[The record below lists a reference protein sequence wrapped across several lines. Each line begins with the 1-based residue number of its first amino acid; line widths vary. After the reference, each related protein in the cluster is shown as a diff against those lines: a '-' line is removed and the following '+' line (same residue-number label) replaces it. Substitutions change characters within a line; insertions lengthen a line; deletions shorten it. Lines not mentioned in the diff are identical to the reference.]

1 MSGAT
6 PGPWEARRRA
16 VYAPTPGGPGT
27 KFVVATAG
35 DIPLGRDE
43 DAHANAAHI
52 ASCVNAHDA
61 LVAAIAHAIFCLQ
74 PYKFGTGYPDLAGIY
89 DDLNLAI
96 ARAQGQ

>member
-1 MSGAT
+1 MSSHSPVPWHDRDDESCTHPVLDDSDFGAV
-6 PGPWEARRRA
+6 R
-16 VYAPTPGGPGT
+16 VISDVDY
-27 KFVVATAG
+27 
-35 DIPLGRDE
+35 
-43 DAHANAAHI
+43 AHALH
-52 ASCVNAHDA
+52 CVNAHDA